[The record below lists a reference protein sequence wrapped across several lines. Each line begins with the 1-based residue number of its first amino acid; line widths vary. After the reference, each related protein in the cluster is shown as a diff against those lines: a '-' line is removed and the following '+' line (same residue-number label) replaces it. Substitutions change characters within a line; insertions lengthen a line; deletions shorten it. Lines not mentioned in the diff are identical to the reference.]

1 MRNRVGEKS
10 RRLPRKTIIAGLGVA
25 GTLFIALAGLSWWLF
40 PHELLIG
47 FDGTVAGVVSWV
59 RSLGSWGVAGSIAL
73 MVAHSFLPFPAEI
86 IAIANG
92 MVYGPVWGS
101 VITWVGAMAGAI
113 SAFALVRMFG
123 RPLLVRFLPAHQLQ
137 QLGEWSRESGG
148 LALLVARLVPAIAFN
163 LVNYAA
169 ALAEISWWTF
179 IWSTGLGILPLT
191 ILLAVIGDRILEMPM
206 WIWFVVASCVILFW
220 LVLKRLWQQNP
231 STDEPGG
238 DST

>member
-1 MRNRVGEKS
+1 MRNRVGENS
-10 RRLPRKTIIAGLGVA
+10 RRLPRKAIIAGLGIA
-25 GTLFIALAGLSWWLF
+25 GALFIALAGISWWLF

-47 FDGTVAGVVSWV
+47 VDGTVAGVASWV

-101 VITWVGAMAGAI
+101 VITWVGAMLGAI

-123 RPLLVRFLPAHQLQ
+123 RPLLVRLLPAHQLQ
-137 QLGEWSRESGG
+137 QLGDWSRESGG
-148 LALLVARLVPAIAFN
+148 LALLVARLIPAIAFN

-191 ILLAVIGDRILEMPM
+191 ILLAVIGDRILDMPM
-206 WIWFVVASCVILFW
+206 WIWFVVAGCVIFFW
-220 LVLKRLWQQNP
+220 LVLKGLWRRNP
-231 STDEPGG
+231 SIDKPGG
-238 DST
+238 DSI